1 MRSDPI
7 DLEARYVELFDR
19 GRSTSLHLFEHV
31 HGDSRDRG
39 PAMIDLIKPTRPPAC
54 YFDGKE
60 LPDHL
65 CVVLEFASTQPPAQ
79 AKEFLGELAH
89 ILQAIFSAL
98 RQRDSA
104 YASLVAAVLELAGH
118 KVEAVPVTPDESLDA
133 SWAEPDVFGGCSTR
147 GQAAPGA
154 PQPIQIVRRHRRHP
168 RSTLMKAL
176 DLFLFGYYPYIC
188 LVVFLLGQPDPLR
201 PRAVHVEER
210 FLAAAARRQLRWG
223 SNLFH
228 VGVLFLLFGHT
239 VGMLTPH
246 FVYEPFM
253 GAGTKQLMA
262 MVTGGIAG
270 LLAFIGVSILLHRR
284 LTDPRIRANSRSGH
298 PACWCCCGCSWPWA
312 WPPSRCRRST
322 WTAA

>member
-1 MRSDPI
+1 MKKNKHTLRALSLLLGYPQKGLLEMVPALVGAINDEAALPAARRGEIQSLAADLLRSDPI
-7 DLEARYVELFDR
+7 EAEARYVELFDR

-39 PAMIDLIKPTRPPAC
+39 PAMIDLIKHYEAAGL

-79 AKEFLGELAH
+79 AKEFLGEVAH

-133 SWAEPDVFGGCSTR
+133 SWEEPEVFGGCSTR

-154 PQPIQIVRRHRRHP
+154 PQPIQIVRRP
-168 RSTLMKAL
+168 GATQGARS
-176 DLFLFGYYPYIC
+176 
-188 LVVFLLGQPDPLR
+188 
-201 PRAVHVEER
+201 
-210 FLAAAARRQLRWG
+210 
-223 SNLFH
+223 
-228 VGVLFLLFGHT
+228 
-239 VGMLTPH
+239 
-246 FVYEPFM
+246 
-253 GAGTKQLMA
+253 
-262 MVTGGIAG
+262 
-270 LLAFIGVSILLHRR
+270 
-284 LTDPRIRANSRSGH
+284 
-298 PACWCCCGCSWPWA
+298 
-312 WPPSRCRRST
+312 
-322 WTAA
+322 